1 MKKIGLTA
9 EAFNEIQRIAKVIKP
24 DRYEIRKEFNEIQVR
39 QATDKKIEFWI
50 CDKYAV
56 ACVAVDDRRDD
67 HLREIEFISGEI
79 PRIDIKAKKDSV
91 VTLEFDPLMVRIAF
105 TTTNGISFD
114 QIFLPNDIYRCC
126 FKDLYEKIFKQF
138 AGEITTM
145 IIKNSELQ
153 KVAKVFTAKE
163 MFSMTLDET
172 GIIYRSYRSTN
183 GISKQVGILRTRYE
197 RKE

>member
-1 MKKIGLTA
+1 MKKIDLTA
-9 EAFNEIQRIAKVIKP
+9 EAFNEIQRIAKIIKP
-24 DRYEIRKEFNEIQVR
+24 DRYETKHDFNEIQVR

-56 ACVAVDDRRDD
+56 ACIAVDNRRDD
-67 HLREIEFISGEI
+67 HTREIEFISGQI
-79 PRIDIKAKKDSV
+79 PRIDLKANKDSI
-91 VTLEFDPLMVRIAF
+91 VTLEFAPLMVRIAF
-105 TTTNGISFD
+105 TTANGISFD
-114 QIFLPNDIYRCC
+114 QIFPNDIYRCC
-126 FKDLYEKIFKQF
+126 FKDLYEKTFKEF

-153 KVAKVFTAKE
+153 KVAKVFTSKE

-183 GISKQVGILRTRYE
+183 GVSKQVGILRTRYE
-197 RKE
+197 RSE